1 VTIVQQN
8 AEQRG
13 VEHTLSE
20 PELFEVESE
29 PRICLTRARETRLLG
44 RHFRRTRNERFQLS
58 AQTIRE
64 RRECTGRHAPSREKI
79 FR

>member
-1 VTIVQQN
+1 MIVQQN

-13 VEHTLSE
+13 VEHALSE
-20 PELFEVESE
+20 PELIEVEPE
-29 PRICLTRARETRLLG
+29 PLICLTRARETRLLL
-44 RHFRRTRNERFQLS
+44 RDFRRTRNERFQVS

-64 RRECTGRHAPSREKI
+64 RCECTGRHASSPEKI